1 MSGIVV
7 KSNFKSIR
15 ADSIVDLDIQEY
27 NSGYSDNSTV
37 NRVSFTAGENIT
49 AKSLISLSAD
59 GKLYKASSL
68 ISDNKPCFGIAY
80 NAGVI
85 GETIQLYN
93 NGEVIELDATFDTS
107 KFVYF
112 NNNNSLSTTYSYN
125 SGYWYHRIGI
135 ALSINSFV
143 VRIEEYKKML

>member
-49 AKSLISLSAD
+49 AKGLVSLSAD

-68 ISDNKPCFGIAY
+68 SSDNKPVFGVAY
-80 NAGVI
+80 NSGTS
-85 GETIQLYN
+85 GDTIQLYN
-93 NGEVIELDATFDTS
+93 RNEIIETSLTFDVG
-107 KFVYF
+107 KYVY
-112 NNNNSLSTTYSYN
+112 LSSENLPTTTYSYQSSN
-125 SGYWYHRIGI
+125 IYQRLGI
-135 ALSINSFV
+135 AINSSSYILN
-143 VRIEEYKKML
+143 IEDGMNML